1 MGLWCGLKCVWFD
14 FDRLWLFVGVF
25 VAGFARCVWICFLF
39 GELVA
44 YVLFGLLGGS
54 G

>member
-1 MGLWCGLKCVWFD
+1 MFGLILIGCGYLLVC
-14 FDRLWLFVGVF
+14 LLLGS
-25 VAGFARCVWICFLF
+25 ARCVWICFLF
-39 GELVA
+39 GELVV